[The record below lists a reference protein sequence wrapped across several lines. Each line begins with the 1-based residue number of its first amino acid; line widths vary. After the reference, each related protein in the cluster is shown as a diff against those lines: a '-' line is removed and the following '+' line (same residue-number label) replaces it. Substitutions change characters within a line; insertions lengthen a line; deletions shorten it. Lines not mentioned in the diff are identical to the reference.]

1 MASILG
7 DWQGQQYPALKQDWD
22 RSAELNLRKL
32 EPWERPA
39 YERRIPRP
47 RRVSDEDDIYEGAAE
62 TFDWHREGVTDELQV
77 LPTEFAKE
85 ILAYRGVNGVTP
97 DKDRD
102 TINAWNRF
110 KKEQY
115 LRRGQGGWQ
124 VPKLYQGRNKPGEPF
139 SQPVYS
145 WMTVKTDLVDP
156 EKMLSEAEAMERQ
169 GSAEGFPLTSGGAC
183 RGGFCPLTSSDASV
197 VPKPNIP
204 QGFSKSQRSQMGYKR

>member
-22 RSAELNLRKL
+22 RNAELNLRKL

-62 TFDWHREGVTDELQV
+62 TFDWYRQGVTDELQV

-124 VPKLYQGRNKPGEPF
+124 VPKLEGRP
-139 SQPVYS
+139 YS
-145 WMTVKTDLVDP
+145 TPIDRWMTVKTDLVDP
-156 EKMLSEAEAMERQ
+156 EKMLAEAEAMERQ
-169 GSAEGFPLTSGGAC
+169 GSAEGF
-183 RGGFCPLTSSDASV
+183 PLTSSDASV

-204 QGFSKSQRSQMGYKR
+204 QGFSKSQRSQMGY